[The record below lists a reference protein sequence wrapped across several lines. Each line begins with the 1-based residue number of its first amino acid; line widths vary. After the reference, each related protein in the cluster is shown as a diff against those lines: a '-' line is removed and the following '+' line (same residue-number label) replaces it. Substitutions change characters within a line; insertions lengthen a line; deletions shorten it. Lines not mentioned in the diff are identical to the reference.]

1 MTKGQGAGIQD
12 FRVRPWALWSCASV
26 WSLLPASDNA

>member
-1 MTKGQGAGIQD
+1 MTKGQGVGIKD
-12 FRVRPWALWSCASV
+12 FCVPLWPLWSCASV